1 MSASKLIRQV
11 MEETGTSV
19 KQLSEL
25 LGIRPQS
32 VSNALYKGVKNYD
45 DFVKIVSLMGGTV
58 QVKTPG
64 GKVLPE
70 DETGKKGRNPARCRG
85 PARKIKILEVEQPER
100 LTGPWASQASGRRS
114 TGSFSFLASLTSK
127 SPLLFVLA
135 GQQLAFLVTVEV
147 IFSPAASLQT
157 PWAGCPALWPSRGS
171 SSAGCGQPERRNTP
185 LSGP

>member
-45 DFVKIVSLMGGTV
+45 DFVKIISLMGGTV

-70 DETGKKGRNPARCRG
+70 DETEKGPEPCEVQRPG
-85 PARKIKILEVEQPER
+85 PEV
-100 LTGPWASQASGRRS
+100 
-114 TGSFSFLASLTSK
+114 K
-127 SPLLFVLA
+127 D
-135 GQQLAFLVTVEV
+135 
-147 IFSPAASLQT
+147 
-157 PWAGCPALWPSRGS
+157 
-171 SSAGCGQPERRNTP
+171 
-185 LSGP
+185 